1 MVSFGCCNYSV
12 CICCNCFMYMCSMV
26 LYIVLYVVVVV
37 TLTWKNGFAECVEF
51 KLRIK
56 NE

>member
-1 MVSFGCCNYSV
+1 
-12 CICCNCFMYMCSMV
+12 MV
-26 LYIVLYVVVVV
+26 LYIVLYVVV

-51 KLRIK
+51 KLRM

>member
-1 MVSFGCCNYSV
+1 MYV
-12 CICCNCFMYMCSMV
+12 CCNCFMYMCSMV

-37 TLTWKNGFAECVEF
+37 VTLTWKNGFAECVEF
-51 KLRIK
+51 KLRM

>member
-1 MVSFGCCNYSV
+1 
-12 CICCNCFMYMCSMV
+12 MYMCSMV
-26 LYIVLYVVVVV
+26 LYIVLYVVLYVVVVV

-51 KLRIK
+51 KLRM